1 MRAAVAS
8 SPFTNEAT
16 FAARLVSAK
25 ALSSSEGSIRNSP
38 SSVLEAADSLP
49 DLIARQMVD
58 LDTPTAL
65 AASLRLRSVSGEV
78 LGVAVERALGVAE
91 RFLGRFEA
99 FGECGPLS
107 VCSGGSGSPTGPAG
121 GGDLRPVGAVLSVVE
136 GREAFL
142 GVLATIGALYGLSD
156 PFQITS
162 YNRSTRN
169 GLQRCAIFLP
179 KNIWERDTHHQRIF
193 SPEK

>member
-49 DLIARQMVD
+49 AFTARQIVD

-65 AASLRLRSVSGEV
+65 AASLRLRSVAGWLPIKAFGSEEV
-78 LGVAVERALGVAE
+78 VRCGLGVAVERPLAVAE

-99 FGECGPLS
+99 LGECGPRS
-107 VCSGGSGSPTGPAG
+107 VCSGRSGSPTGPAG

-156 PFQITS
+156 PFQIT
-162 YNRSTRN
+162 
-169 GLQRCAIFLP
+169 F
-179 KNIWERDTHHQRIF
+179 
-193 SPEK
+193 